1 MVQIKTVIKIL
12 STKNILLFAILTTIV
27 LFVIDLLIYGPGISG
42 DTAGYLSLAGEVYKG
57 KTPFSPSYL
66 PGFPLIV
73 GLTAKLTSLKIVQ
86 AASFWIG
93 IFYILNLIYIGKT
106 TSYLYKTAKITTIGS
121 YFLFFV
127 LISWWSFRI
136 QKATHADTMYFS
148 LLIILTH
155 YLIKAFQENKSKYFL
170 ITGFVL
176 AIMAVT
182 KYNSYVLLLILGLV
196 IMIRKIDFK
205 RKINFLI
212 FSLVP
217 AFIMIFIW
225 KIINGRVIYALELN
239 NYENSRNSSQEIL
252 DTFYLN
258 ISQTGKELIETFFNP
273 ILGRYLNLDSGF
285 FIGFSLIVFLFL
297 ALYKFRKS
305 EQERMFLL
313 FPLVYLIS
321 VIVIQ
326 SLNKVA
332 EINIRT
338 LITFNLFL
346 FLFVGIYILKSNL
359 KILGSILFILLFTNN
374 VLVEMKWLTATSKN
388 NSFKYEYT
396 KNNQFVITDTSFI
409 KSIED
414 KEVVSNV
421 AESIMFHLNYQKHI
435 NKFNANRIFRKGKFL
450 AITPEILKQIS
461 EKLRLV
467 IEKGGIVIF
476 SNQMTINDK
485 KIYNNLV
492 AHKYYSKKHN
502 DLVVLSKVN

>member
-1 MVQIKTVIKIL
+1 VKSFPIKQ
-12 STKNILLFAILTTIV
+12 STIKNILILAILTTIV
-27 LFVIDLLIYGPGISG
+27 LFVIDLLVYGPGISG
-42 DTAGYLSLAGEVYKG
+42 DTAGYLSLAGDVYIG
-57 KTPFSPSYL
+57 KAPSSPSYL
-66 PGFPLIV
+66 PGFPLLV
-73 GLTAKLTSLKIVQ
+73 GLTAKISSIKIVQ
-86 AASFWIG
+86 AVSLWIG

-106 TSYLYKTAKITTIGS
+106 THYLNKTGKITTIGS
-121 YFLFFV
+121 YFLFFI

-136 QKATHADTMYFS
+136 QKATHADAMYYS
-148 LLIILTH
+148 LLIVFSH

-196 IMIRKIDFK
+196 IIIRKIDFK
-205 RKINFLI
+205 QKIIFLI

-217 AFIMIFIW
+217 AFLMIVIW
-225 KIINGRVIYALELN
+225 KLINGGFIYALKLN
-239 NYENSRNSSQEIL
+239 NYENSQNNTQEIL
-252 DTFYLN
+252 DTFYQN
-258 ISQTGKELIETFFNP
+258 ISQTGNELIETFINP
-273 ILGRYLNLDSGF
+273 IFARYINLDFGF
-285 FIGFSLIVFLFL
+285 FIGFSLIAVLFL
-297 ALYKFRKS
+297 ALYTFRKS
-305 EQERMFLL
+305 QQEIMFLL
-313 FPLVYLIS
+313 FASVYLIS

-326 SLNKVA
+326 SLNMVA

-338 LITFNLFL
+338 LITLNLYLFL
-346 FLFVGIYILKSNL
+346 FLGIYILKNNL
-359 KILGSILFILLFTNN
+359 KILGGILFILLFTNN
-374 VLVEMKWLTATSKN
+374 VLVELKWLTETSKN
-388 NSFKYEYT
+388 NSFKYEYA

-435 NKFNANRIFRKGKFL
+435 NKFNSNRIFRKGKFL

-461 EKLRLV
+461 EKLKLV

-476 SNQMTINDK
+476 SNKMTINDK
-485 KIYNNLV
+485 KIYNDLV
-492 AHKYYSKKHN
+492 AHNYYSKNYN

>member
-1 MVQIKTVIKIL
+1 MNFFK
-12 STKNILLFAILTTIV
+12 TKNILLFAILTTIV
-27 LFVIDLLIYGPGISG
+27 LFVIDLLVYGPGISG
-42 DTAGYLSLAGEVYKG
+42 DTAGYLSLAGEAYKG

-66 PGFPLIV
+66 PGFPLLV
-73 GLTAKLTSLKIVQ
+73 GLTANITSIKIVQ
-86 AASFWIG
+86 SASVWIVL
-93 IFYILNLIYIGKT
+93 FYVLNLIYIRNITHFLNKSG
-106 TSYLYKTAKITTIGS
+106 KITSIGS

-136 QKATHADTMYFS
+136 QKATHADAMYFS
-148 LLIILTH
+148 FLIMLTYYLL
-155 YLIKAFQENKSKYFL
+155 KAFQESKLKYFL

-176 AIMAVT
+176 ALMAIT
-182 KYNSYVLLLILGLV
+182 KYNSYVILLILCLV
-196 IMIRKIDFK
+196 IMMEKIDFK
-205 RKINFLI
+205 RKIIFLI
-212 FSLVP
+212 FSLLP

-239 NYENSRNSSQEIL
+239 NYENTPNNTQEIL

-273 ILGRYLNLDSGF
+273 IFGRYLNLDFGF
-285 FIGFSLIVFLFL
+285 YIGLSLIAFLFL

-305 EQERMFLL
+305 EQEKMFLL
-313 FPLVYLIS
+313 FALVYLIS

-326 SLNKVA
+326 SLNIVA

-338 LITFNLFL
+338 LVTFNLFF
-346 FLFVGIYILKSNL
+346 FLLIAIHILKNNL
-359 KILGSILFILLFTNN
+359 KILGSILFFILFINN
-374 VLVEMKWLTATSKN
+374 VLLEMKWLTKTSKN
-388 NSFKYEYT
+388 NSFKYEYA
-396 KNNQFVITDTSFI
+396 KNNQFVINDTSVI
-409 KSIED
+409 KNIED

-461 EKLRLV
+461 EKLKIV

-476 SNQMTINDK
+476 SNQMTSNDK
-485 KIYNNLV
+485 KVYNELV
-492 AHKYYSKKHN
+492 AHKYYSKN
-502 DLVVLSKVN
+502 YNNLVLLSKVK